1 MTFRLLI
8 DECLSPELVRLA
20 IAAGHVESTCVRNRG
35 WAGIKDWQLI
45 EHIVANDYTLVTHNS
60 VDFRGHGPGNLGGEH
75 VNQSIHAGLICLNS
89 THVMDM
95 ERQLDLF
102 QLVLRELASMNDL
115 VNQALEV
122 FESEDGAVELE
133 IYDIPAPL
141 LP

>member
-20 IAAGHVESTCVRNRG
+20 IAAGHLESTCVRNRG
-35 WAGIKDWQLI
+35 WAGTKDWQLI

-75 VNQSIHAGLICLNS
+75 ANQSIHAGLICLNS
-89 THVMDM
+89 TQVMDLQ
-95 ERQLDLF
+95 RQHDLF

-122 FESEDGAVELE
+122 FETEDGSVELE
-133 IYDIPAPL
+133 IYDIPDR
-141 LP
+141 